1 MDKRCFGKILTVLAG
16 LVWLAGSPPVAAG
29 QWVVVAAEGVSLQP
43 GTLLDGKRPVKLA
56 EGARLTLLA
65 EDGKTLKLAGPYAG
79 TPEKSGGA
87 ADARGEN
94 LTVIAGLLQGQQ
106 QSTSMLG
113 AMRGNAARLAPA
125 ADLIDMD
132 SSGAR
137 CLNSDPVVLWR
148 GNAAG
153 SEQVTL
159 ADAQGARLASFTWP
173 AGEARLAVPDR
184 YFESGKSY
192 LLQRTNRPVA
202 LQVHKS
208 PPLPNNPA
216 ALAAWMANN
225 GCKAQALSVLG
236 GL

>member
-1 MDKRCFGKILTVLAG
+1 MDKRRFGKILMVLAG
-16 LVWLAGSPPVAAG
+16 LVLLAESPPVAAQ

-65 EDGKTLKLAGPYAG
+65 EDGKTLKLTGPYAG
-79 TPEKSGGA
+79 TPEKSG
-87 ADARGEN
+87 DATDVRGEN

-113 AMRGNAARLAPA
+113 AMRGNAARLAPT

-132 SSGAR
+132 NPGAR
-137 CLNSDPVVLWR
+137 CLYGDPVVLWR
-148 GNAAG
+148 GNPAA

-173 AGEARLAVPDR
+173 TGEARLAVPDR
-184 YFESGKSY
+184 YFENGKSY
-192 LLQRTNRPVA
+192 LLQRTSRPVT
-202 LQVHKS
+202 LEVRKS
-208 PPLPNNPA
+208 PSLPDNPA
-216 ALAAWMANN
+216 ALVAWMASN